1 MGVHVCWLLK
11 TLDPGTNEFPFVGQ
25 FFEKS
30 GDTLLGCAE
39 VVGNPAGRCDAERT
53 YRLESQRP
61 PHLLIIRREGVF
73 PVWQRVLQHA
83 LAQVIDAVEVLTA
96 GDHEFPRG
104 EQVLQRPLLGL
115 PLPPTSGLPVG
126 ARELRGA
133 HGTFLTNV
141 LHHVLDL
148 LVMGTHPGSGLLP
161 SLYHEPTVQ
170 AVVLDRDEARRVRP
184 VLEQRPL
191 SQKLVQPPRLV
202 GTQPAPQHQI
212 RAARDD
218 GDGVDLQHP
227 HPPDDPP
234 NIVLCGTLRYS
245 AQPLCSE
252 QQLPRRLYR
261 KLYGSHLQ
269 STIENRLVIR
279 QKSERNEGR
288 IGQSSAI
295 RFWLQ
300 PERRR
305 SRHAEVR
312 TSEGL

>member
-1 MGVHVCWLLK
+1 M
-11 TLDPGTNEFPFVGQ
+11 DEFPFVGQ
-25 FFEKS
+25 LFEQPV
-30 GDTLLGCAE
+30 DTLLRRAE
-39 VVGNPAGRCDAERT
+39 IVRNPAGQGDPERAN
-53 YRLESQRP
+53 RLESQRP
-61 PHLLIIRREGVF
+61 PHLLFVRSEGVF
-73 PVWQRVLQHA
+73 PIWQRFSQHA
-83 LAQVIDAVEVLTA
+83 LAQIVDAVEVLA
-96 GDHEFPRG
+96 VGDHKFPRG

-115 PLPPTSGLPVG
+115 PLPPASGLPVC
-126 ARELRGA
+126 ARELRSA
-133 HGTFLTNV
+133 HRTSLTNA

-148 LVMGTHPGSGLLP
+148 LVMGLHPGPGLLP

-202 GTQPAPQHQI
+202 GTQPAPQYQV

-234 NIVLCGTLRYS
+234 NIVLRGTLRYS

-305 SRHAEVR
+305 SRHAEVL